1 MKVDLSA
8 LDACARAWSTRSE
21 LKYGAAMKELVGF
34 SCLSVLLMSCGGSAA
49 PAESPASEAEA
60 PVVVEAPAPPTT
72 DSSNTDEPKPEPK
85 PEKPAAAEPVFT
97 DGMSVAEAIK
107 AVPQGAERA
116 NIDQET
122 LSKPIQDFALYEPCK
137 PGTAH
142 LKLTIA
148 VWDGKAVGI
157 DVTATPKNDKLVA
170 CVKDRIKG
178 LTWQARV
185 KSLNTVDYSF

>member
-1 MKVDLSA
+1 
-8 LDACARAWSTRSE
+8 
-21 LKYGAAMKELVGF
+21 MKELVRI
-34 SCLSVLLMSCGGSAA
+34 SCVAMLLWGCGGSAT
-49 PAESPASEAEA
+49 PAEAPVAEAEA
-60 PVVVEAPAPPTT
+60 PSVEAPEPAKTDAP
-72 DSSNTDEPKPEPK
+72 SDEAKPEPK
-85 PEKPAAAEPVFT
+85 PEKPSAAEPIFT
-97 DGMSVAEAIK
+97 DGMSVAEAVK

-137 PGTAH
+137 PGTTH
-142 LKLTIA
+142 LQLKIA

-157 DVTATPKNDKLVA
+157 DVTASPKNDKLVA

-178 LTWQARV
+178 LKWQAHV

>member
-1 MKVDLSA
+1 
-8 LDACARAWSTRSE
+8 
-21 LKYGAAMKELVGF
+21 MKELLRF
-34 SCLSVLLMSCGGSAA
+34 SCLALLLLGCGGSGA
-49 PAESPASEAEA
+49 PAEAPVAEAEA
-60 PVVVEAPAPPTT
+60 PPVAAPEPPKT
-72 DSSNTDEPKPEPK
+72 DTSADESPKPEPK
-85 PEKPAAAEPVFT
+85 PEQAPATEPVFT

-137 PGTAH
+137 PGTEH
-142 LKLTIA
+142 IKLKIA

-170 CVKDRIKG
+170 CVKDRVKG
-178 LTWQARV
+178 LTWQAHV